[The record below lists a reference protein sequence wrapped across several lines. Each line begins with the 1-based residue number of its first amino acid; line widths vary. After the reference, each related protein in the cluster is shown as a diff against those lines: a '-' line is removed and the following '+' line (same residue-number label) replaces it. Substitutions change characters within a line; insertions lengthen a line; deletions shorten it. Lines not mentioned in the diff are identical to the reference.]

1 MNKQELRDS
10 IAVHTVMTFARS
22 SGAGGQNVNKVNTKV
37 HAAIEL
43 GDVKG
48 LSDAER
54 KLVMQRLAKSIRGGV
69 FAVDVQDERFQERNK
84 KIALMRIEEKIT
96 AAARVVKKRKPTQPT
111 KASRE
116 RRIKVKKLRSEI
128 KKKSEK
134 SEGLVLFCY
143 VVQPLSYFC
152 TVRAYN
158 KGWRCIWQKAL
169 MT

>member
-1 MNKQELRDS
+1 MCYTQAMNKQELRDS

-96 AAARVVKKRKPTQPT
+96 TARVVKKRKPTQPT

-128 KKKSEK
+128 KKNRGKVK
-134 SEGLVLFCY
+134 V
-143 VVQPLSYFC
+143 
-152 TVRAYN
+152 
-158 KGWRCIWQKAL
+158 
-169 MT
+169 